1 MVIADI
7 AYNESDFPVFL
18 IDVENTYHCVA
29 LFFRNVEYNIF
40 FPYLSK

>member
-18 IDVENTYHCVA
+18 IDVEKHIPLCSLV
-29 LFFRNVEYNIF
+29 LSERGIPQIRN
-40 FPYLSK
+40 